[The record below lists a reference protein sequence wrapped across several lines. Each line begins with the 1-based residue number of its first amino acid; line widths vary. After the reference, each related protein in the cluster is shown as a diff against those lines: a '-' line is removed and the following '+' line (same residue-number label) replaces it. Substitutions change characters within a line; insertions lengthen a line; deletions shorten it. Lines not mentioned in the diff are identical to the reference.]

1 MGADFVPPQFNN
13 PDFLRSAAMGQS
25 MGIQAQLAPGEL
37 QGQQQGLQQ
46 GQLTID
52 QLRQTLQT
60 KGLINQYAQKLA
72 SQDDPNG
79 TQSAQAAGGGTGG
92 IQNGPQGSMTQ
103 PSTPG
108 GPSVG
113 TMMALDV
120 LQGRDP
126 LVSAKYA
133 QESQLKQTQLQ
144 MQGPMNLIETVA
156 RSPDANKII
165 YNNPSLKER
174 WMQTAPLLGIDPNDP
189 TQLTVDNA
197 KKVAQYAYNTM
208 AGRAGLPSKDF
219 GYTGTL
225 KPGEVSYQNGQQVA
239 GDPNGMTADQRA
251 NLEISRGH
259 LDIDQQ
265 KLKLQQANQ
274 GSFTP
279 EMGELGAALAE
290 RGVSLPSGFRSK
302 QQQASLYGGLL
313 ARHPGMSTDDL
324 ADLVKS
330 GKINLAGDM
339 KEQTTAGGIVG
350 KVKYAENELTQSI
363 PLALDSSSKVSRASF
378 VPFNKLTQMADTS
391 ISDPALV
398 DLKIK
403 TQSVLNAYDMLAA
416 RSGTDV
422 GKREETKKLLST
434 AQSPE
439 AYETALK
446 AMAQEAQVAH
456 KAGDISMGRTPAAST
471 GGNGPV
477 KVNSP
482 DEAMKLAPGTVFIT
496 PDGRTKV
503 R

>member
-1 MGADFVPPQFNN
+1 MAEFVAPQFNN
-13 PDFLRSAAMGQS
+13 PDFLRSAALGQQ

-92 IQNGPQGSMTQ
+92 IQNGPQGSLTQ
-103 PSTPG
+103 PATPG
-108 GPSVG
+108 GPSTG

-126 LVSAKYA
+126 LQTQRFA
-133 QESQLKQTQLQ
+133 QENQLAQKKLQLA
-144 MQGPMNLIETVA
+144 GPINLAVQVA
-156 RSPDANKII
+156 QDPRANVVIA
-165 YNNPSLKER
+165 NNPS
-174 WMQTAPLLGIDPNDP
+174 MLGGFKQWAAAHGLDPNDP
-189 TQLTVDNA
+189 TNLTVANA
-197 KKVAQYAYNTM
+197 QAAAKQLYSNLKAQVGESGNDL
-208 AGRAGLPSKDF
+208 GFS
-219 GYTGTL
+219 GTL
-225 KPGEVSYQNGQQVA
+225 KPGEEAYKNGQAVA

-259 LDIDQQ
+259 LDIDKQ

-274 GSFTP
+274 GAFTP

-330 GKINLAGDM
+330 GKISLAGDM

-363 PLALDSSSKVSRASF
+363 PLALESSGKVSRASF

-403 TQSVLNAYDMLAA
+403 TQSVLNAYDMLAS

-456 KAGDISMGRTPAAST
+456 KAGDISMGRTPGASSS
-471 GGNGPV
+471 GNGPV
-477 KVNSP
+477 KVSSP